1 MAKRRTKKK
10 KKGNFRSGLIKIVR
24 VGLLLSCVGIL
35 LFAYISVRN
44 WYQETDMFNLAKII
58 VKNEYML
65 TKGEIIALSQVQRG
79 MNVLELNRKE
89 IREKIIAS
97 PYIAEVEIEVVL
109 PATLILKVKEEKPLA
124 FILKKGKLK
133 FVGERGQLIGVINPQ
148 KSYNLPVLNGS
159 KIIKEQ
165 IDFLNQA
172 KKLSPF
178 VAHQIS
184 EIREGKQG
192 IVISLVQNSA
202 EIIIGRERFAEK
214 IVILENF
221 LQEESE
227 NICFSK
233 IDYIDLRFEK
243 QVVLKEIEKIKKS

>member
-133 FVGERGQLIGVINPQ
+133 F
-148 KSYNLPVLNGS
+148 
-159 KIIKEQ
+159 
-165 IDFLNQA
+165 A
-172 KKLSPF
+172 
-178 VAHQIS
+178 
-184 EIREGKQG
+184 
-192 IVISLVQNSA
+192 LVQNSA